1 MLSMRSKSDR
11 TDFAASPP
19 RFVYFD
25 LDDTLLDHSGA
36 EREALRDL
44 AREILGLADDSP
56 VIERLQHAYHDRNR
70 ELWADYSARRITK
83 DELRCKRFEHIAD
96 TFANGATWTELDS
109 FYMERYADHWR
120 PVDGALSLFE
130 WVADRYPV
138 GIITNGFAS
147 TQHAKLDRFPMIREV
162 SRAVI
167 ISEEVGHLKPD
178 RRLFLHAEHAAGE
191 PGDSILYVGDSL
203 RSDVEG
209 ALAAGWRAAWY
220 TEREVPVELA
230 ANVFA
235 FREWPKFQQ
244 YLAG

>member
-1 MLSMRSKSDR
+1 
-11 TDFAASPP
+11 SPP

-36 EREALRDL
+36 ERDALRDL
-44 AREILGLADDSP
+44 AGEVLGLRDDSP
-56 VIERLQHAYHDRNR
+56 VIERLQQAYHDRNR
-70 ELWADYSARRITK
+70 ELWTDYALGRISKDDLRR
-83 DELRCKRFEHIAD
+83 KRFEHIAADFADGHEWSDLD
-96 TFANGATWTELDS
+96 TF
-109 FYMERYADHWR
+109 YMNRYADHWR
-120 PVDGALSLFE
+120 PVAGALQLFQ
-130 WVADRYPV
+130 WVAERFPV

-147 TQHAKLDRFPMIREV
+147 TQHAKLDRFPVIREV

-178 RRLFLHAEHAAGE
+178 RRLFLHAERAAGE
-191 PGDSILYVGDSL
+191 SGDSILYVGDSL

-209 ALAAGWRAAWY
+209 AVAAGWRAAWY
-220 TEREVPVELA
+220 TTTETPPQLD

-235 FREWPKFQQ
+235 FGSWPTFQT